1 MGRLGGLEGKDTWV
15 VGPQGREP
23 VQTTTEIE
31 EVALEL
37 VWDTIGTKAWLGKE

>member
-1 MGRLGGLEGKDTWV
+1 MDRKNTWV
-15 VGPQGREP
+15 VVPQGREP

-37 VWDTIGTKAWLGKE
+37 VWDTINTKAWLGKE